1 MSVELHIQQIND
13 TGDIKNRYEN
23 FKKKLPQERISRNI
37 ILGTATLPQP
47 LQALTTEA
55 FAAAPKRAKR
65 IVLIS
70 LDGICVAGFKQ
81 AKTPHLDALLAEGV
95 LSTKTRVVMPSV
107 TLPNWTSHLTGS
119 GPEQHGVTNNAW
131 TVSKHKL
138 PAIEK
143 IMKDIIP
150 PYFLY

>member
-13 TGDIKNRYEN
+13 TGRH
-23 FKKKLPQERISRNI
+23 KKIDMKISRRNFLKKGLAGTLF
-37 ILGTATLPQP
+37 LGTATLPQP

-81 AKTPHLDALLAEGV
+81 AKTPHLDALLAEGFC
-95 LSTKTRVVMPSV
+95 P
-107 TLPNWTSHLTGS
+107 
-119 GPEQHGVTNNAW
+119 Q
-131 TVSKHKL
+131 KL
-138 PAIEK
+138 G
-143 IMKDIIP
+143 
-150 PYFLY
+150 

>member
-1 MSVELHIQQIND
+1 MND
-13 TGDIKNRYEN
+13 TH
-23 FKKKLPQERISRNI
+23 KKIHMKISRRNFLKKGLAGTLF
-37 ILGTATLPQP
+37 LGTATLPQP
-47 LQALTTEA
+47 LQALTTKA

-119 GPEQHGVTNNAW
+119 GPEQHGVTDNAW

-138 PAIEK
+138 SLHIFCIKRSYATNK
-143 IMKDIIP
+143 NS
-150 PYFLY
+150 FLL